1 MLLTASSTANYSPCP
16 AGAYLARCILIA
28 DLGTVQTDWQG
39 QTKHARKVLLSWEI
53 LDDEARRD
61 DGEPFILSK
70 RYTASLHEKAAL
82 RKDLASWRGRDFTAD
97 ELAGFDLKNI
107 LGQPCMLSVV
117 HQDKDGRTFAN
128 IAAIMKTPKGSA
140 PPQASGVLVHW
151 AMDTPAPNWE
161 AFARL
166 PKRIAEQVQAAPE
179 FARLNPPKSV
189 TLSTPAPA
197 ASSPAP
203 APAPS
208 APKPAAQPAPVQAY
222 APAGAGFAD
231 FDDDIPFD
239 RIGRRMAAHVI

>member
-1 MLLTASSTANYSPCP
+1 MLLTANTTATFAPCP

-82 RKDLASWRGRDFTAD
+82 RKDLASWRGRDFTVE
-97 ELAGFDLKNI
+97 ELAGFDLGNI

-117 HQDKDGRTFAN
+117 HNDKDGRTYAN
-128 IAAIMKTPKGSA
+128 IAALMKTPKGST
-140 PPQASGVLVHW
+140 PPAAEGALVHW
-151 AMDTPAPNWE
+151 TMEAPDWE

-166 PKRIAEQVQAAPE
+166 PKRVAEQVQAAPE
-179 FARLNPPKSV
+179 FARLKPPKSV
-189 TLSTPAPA
+189 
-197 ASSPAP
+197 
-203 APAPS
+203 
-208 APKPAAQPAPVQAY
+208 PVQATPQ
-222 APAGAGFAD
+222 AESVPAKSVHTPASAGGAFAD
-231 FDDDIPFD
+231 FDDDIPF
-239 RIGRRMAAHVI
+239 

>member
-82 RKDLASWRGRDFTAD
+82 RKDLASWRGRDFTAE

-140 PPQASGVLVHW
+140 PPPASGALVHW
-151 AMDTPAPNWE
+151 AMDTPAPDWE

-179 FARLNPPKSV
+179 FARLSPPKSV
-189 TLSTPAPA
+189 SLSAPAAPSPTPAPTA
-197 ASSPAP
+197 PRPAP
-203 APAPS
+203 APA
-208 APKPAAQPAPVQAY
+208 APVQTY

-231 FDDDIPFD
+231 FEDDIPFD

>member
-128 IAAIMKTPKGSA
+128 IAALMKCPKGSA
-140 PPQASGVLVHW
+140 PPPASSALVHW
-151 AMDTPAPNWE
+151 AMDAPDWE
-161 AFARL
+161 AFAQL
-166 PKRIAEQVQAAPE
+166 PKRIAEQVQASPE
-179 FARLNPPKSV
+179 FARLSPPKSV
-189 TLSTPAPA
+189 SLPAPAPA
-197 ASSPAP
+197 APRPAP

-208 APKPAAQPAPVQAY
+208 APPPAPAAPVQAY

-231 FDDDIPFD
+231 FEDDIPF
-239 RIGRRMAAHVI
+239 